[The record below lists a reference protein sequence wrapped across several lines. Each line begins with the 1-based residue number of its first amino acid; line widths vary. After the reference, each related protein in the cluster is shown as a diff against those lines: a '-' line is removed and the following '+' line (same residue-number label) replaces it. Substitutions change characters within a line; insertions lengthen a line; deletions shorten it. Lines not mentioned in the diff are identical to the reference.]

1 MSRDARVARYIELWT
16 GLAAADLA
24 VVDDLVCEQ
33 VVFRDPF
40 NTLSG
45 RADFIRLLEHSRS
58 TVTGLGFDMLG
69 QGASVTSA
77 HYYLHWRMTGTVK
90 TIALDITGMSSLL
103 FDEAGK
109 IKSHTDHWD
118 AAGQFY
124 ELLPLIGPALRAVK
138 RRVGVKPCRMPPRR

>member
-1 MSRDARVARYIELWT
+1 
-16 GLAAADLA
+16 
-24 VVDDLVCEQ
+24 
-33 VVFRDPF
+33 
-40 NTLSG
+40 
-45 RADFIRLLEHSRS
+45 
-58 TVTGLGFDMLG
+58 
-69 QGASVTSA
+69 
-77 HYYLHWRMTGTVK
+77 MTGTVK

-138 RRVGVKPCRMPPRR
+138 RRVGAGVGDRRLEVGTP